1 MKFILKFMC
10 SLLVMLVVNVCM
22 GSVFAQSVGV
32 NPAIGAA
39 CLAVVGCLSLLPS
52 GVAMEGVYVELWT
65 GELIKKFRQK
75 ASWLKRI
82 RNMSAWVQFN
92 VIHLV
97 DLGADPEVL
106 INNTTYPIPT
116 VELVD
121 GDVPIGLDRFDTQ
134 NTRIR
139 HADLH
144 SASYDIIDTHV
155 DRHKIA
161 LERKTELK
169 SIHSLALPKSGLAD
183 TVVIRTSGKARED
196 GFKSLTPADLAAAHV
211 ALLEIGATGPFILQ
225 LDYKHTLD
233 LLNTDEV
240 FAKQYKNLTTGE
252 VLPMYGFEIYPTAG
266 IPMYRDVSGV
276 LTKNPWGAAADASKD
291 LRASTFFPLERAV
304 QCMGDVDMY
313 KREAS
318 DDPEGRAN
326 TIGFSMYHMCLPLN
340 YKGFGAIVD
349 TKIVAG

>member
-1 MKFILKFMC
+1 MKLFTKFIC
-10 SLLVMLVVNVCM
+10 SLLVMFVINALM
-22 GSVFAQSVGV
+22 GSVFAQSLGIDSK
-32 NPAIGAA
+32 IGSAVLIAA
-39 CLAVVGCLSLLPS
+39 GCLSFLPVN
-52 GVAMEGVYVELWT
+52 VALEGVYVELWT
-65 GELIKKFRQK
+65 GELIKMFRQK

-82 RNMSAWVQFN
+82 RNKSAWVKAN

-97 DLGADPEVL
+97 DLGSDPDVL

-121 GDVPIGLDRFDTQ
+121 GDVPIGLDRFDTE

-144 SASYDIIDTHV
+144 AASYDIIDTHV
-155 DRHKIA
+155 ERHNAA

-169 SIHSLALPKSGLAD
+169 SIHSLALPKSGLEQ
-183 TVVIRTSGKARED
+183 TVVIRTTGKARGD
-196 GFKSLTPADLAAAHV
+196 GFKRLTPNDLAAAHV
-211 ALLEIGATGPFILQ
+211 ELLALAAPGPFILQ

-233 LLNTDEV
+233 LLQTDEV

-266 IPMYRDVSGV
+266 IPMYREDDTTKE
-276 LTKNPWGAAADASKD
+276 LTKNPWGTAADASKD

-318 DDPEGRAN
+318 NDPEGRAN

-340 YKGFGAIVD
+340 FKGFGAIID
-349 TKIVAG
+349 DKA

>member
-10 SLLVMLVVNVCM
+10 SLMTMLAINLSM
-22 GSVFAQSVGV
+22 GSVFAQSLGIDGRIGSAVLIGLGCIPFM
-32 NPAIGAA
+32 PA
-39 CLAVVGCLSLLPS
+39 
-52 GVAMEGVYVELWT
+52 GVALEGVYTELWT
-65 GELIKKFRQK
+65 GELIKMFRQK
-75 ASWLKRI
+75 ASWLKRV
-82 RNMSAWVQFN
+82 RNMSAWVKFN

-144 SASYDIIDTHV
+144 AASYDIIDTHV
-155 DRHKIA
+155 ERHKAA
-161 LERKTELK
+161 LERKSELK

-183 TVVIRTSGKARED
+183 SVFLRTTGAKRAD
-196 GFKSLTPADLAAAHV
+196 GCNKLTPNDLAAAHV
-211 ALLEIGATGPFILQ
+211 ALLEIGANGPFILQ
-225 LDYKHTLD
+225 LDLKHTLD
-233 LLNTDEV
+233 LLQADEV
-240 FAKQYKNLTTGE
+240 FAKQYKNLATGE
-252 VLPMYGFEIYPTAG
+252 VLPMYGFDIYPTAG
-266 IPMYRDVSGV
+266 IPMYRDVDGV
-276 LTKNPWGAAADASKD
+276 ITKNPWGAAADAAKD

-318 DDPEGRAN
+318 QDPEGRAN
-326 TIGFSMYHMCLPLN
+326 TIGFSMYHLCLPLN
-340 YKGFGAIVD
+340 FKGFGAIVD
-349 TKIVAG
+349 DKKA